1 MLKNVDD
8 FNKVIRYLTR
18 FGFKDR
24 SEMEAYLKRNGFGV
38 NYRNFYT
45 DNENN
50 SIMFKVTFDG
60 NQVYMMETIILDGMT
75 FGTMKKLC
83 GYADGFYFG

>member
-24 SEMEAYLKRNGFGV
+24 SEMEAYLKRNGFCV

-50 SIMFKVTFDG
+50 NIMFKVTFDG
-60 NQVYMMETIILDGMT
+60 NQVYMMETIILHGMT
-75 FGTMKKLC
+75 FGAMKKL
-83 GYADGFYFG
+83 GSLANGFYF